1 MVLSEDSFERDLL
14 RYNELLKRSEELEK
28 DMPSRRTVRE
38 KREPPQVKKRVAKV
52 KKPSKAPTRKNPTR
66 KTRTQG
72 EKVSKKEPEESPRLK
87 LPKPA
92 YMTTPSVTAPLKK
105 EMNRSWLRMKAKS
118 FEDIVVVNSTYSDLI
133 RSVTNAGDGT
143 IDFGM
148 RHGLVPKNL
157 EYEKKRFEF
166 DSASVFD
173 SILNRRPSFS
183 DDIDRFFRQ
192 LSANSFEQA
201 PNEVPLV

>member
-52 KKPSKAPTRKNPTR
+52 KKPLKAPTRKNPTR
-66 KTRTQG
+66 KSRTQG
-72 EKVSKKEPEESPRLK
+72 EKVPKKEPEELPRLK

-92 YMTTPSVTAPLKK
+92 YMTTPLVAAPLKK
-105 EMNRSWLRMKAKS
+105 EVNRSWLRLKAKS
-118 FEDIVVVNSTYSDLI
+118 FEDIVVVNLTYSDLI

-148 RHGLVPKNL
+148 RHGFVPKNL

-173 SILNRRPSFS
+173 SILSRRPSFS